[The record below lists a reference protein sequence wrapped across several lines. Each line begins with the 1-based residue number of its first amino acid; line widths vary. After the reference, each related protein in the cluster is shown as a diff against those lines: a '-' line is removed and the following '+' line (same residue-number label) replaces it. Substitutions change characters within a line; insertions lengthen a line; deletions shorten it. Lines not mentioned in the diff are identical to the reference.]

1 MYNKVLSYTYLPRP
15 AQKVRTEEKVNIK
28 QDIET
33 FILIKYGDQVT
44 QGLRDQN
51 AASRNYAVFIVLFRI
66 TSSEEGAVGAEYS
79 SFIMLKVT

>member
-1 MYNKVLSYTYLPRP
+1 M
-15 AQKVRTEEKVNIK
+15 RTEEKVNIK

-66 TSSEEGAVGAEYS
+66 TSSE
-79 SFIMLKVT
+79 